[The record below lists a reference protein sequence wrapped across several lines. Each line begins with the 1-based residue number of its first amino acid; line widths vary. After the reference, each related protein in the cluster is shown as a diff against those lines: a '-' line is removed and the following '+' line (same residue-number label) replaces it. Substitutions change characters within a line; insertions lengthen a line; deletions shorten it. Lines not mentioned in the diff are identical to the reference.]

1 MLSKALLIL
10 IPYLISA
17 GISIWLGVHA
27 WRRRSIAGAQL
38 FAGIAFSE
46 VVWTLGY
53 VMQLI
58 TPSLEGK
65 IFWNNIQFVGAITA
79 PLMYLGFALEYDRSY
94 RPPGRFSWKHL
105 VPLAVIMLLFVW
117 TDELHGLFR
126 GNAVIVHS
134 EPFSKLLFEPVPGFA
149 VYTIYAYSLLILTT
163 LILISR
169 YLNAPQLYRIQ
180 IGIVLFGVLVPW
192 VTSVI
197 TSLGLISLELH
208 ELTPITFGISN
219 LIIAWALF
227 RYHLFE
233 IVPVARDYLI
243 EQMRDAVFVLD
254 SLLRIIDLNPAAKVI
269 LGLRDVEVVGRK
281 IDTFLPLNVD
291 WSKIITGSSNNIE
304 IVLDKEE
311 RPGYYEVQSSKLAHP
326 WGHSVLY
333 LIVLRDIHERKEI
346 EEKLR
351 LLAITDPLTGIFNR
365 RHVFTLAQ
373 QEIERANRKG
383 HDLSIILF
391 DIDNF
396 KQVNDAF
403 GHRVGDRV
411 LENLTRR
418 CQADLRSFDI
428 FGRYGGEEF
437 IVVLPET
444 DSALAWQVAERI
456 RILIE
461 SLSIPGAS
469 ETARVTISAGIAS
482 LGGRPNM
489 SLDQLLEQADQAL
502 YRAKAAGRNKVY
514 K

>member
-1 MLSKALLIL
+1 MLTKAILLL
-10 IPYLISA
+10 FPYLISA

-46 VVWTLGY
+46 VIWTLGY

-58 TPSLEGK
+58 IPGLEGK
-65 IFWNNIQFVGAITA
+65 IFWNNVQFVGAIAA
-79 PLMYLGFALEYDRSY
+79 PLMYLGFALEYDRPY
-94 RPPGRFSWKHL
+94 RPPIQFSWKIL
-105 VPLAVIMLLFVW
+105 APLAVLVLLFVW

-126 GNAVIVHS
+126 GHSFILPS
-134 EPFSKLLFEPVPGFA
+134 EPFSELLFEPVPGFA

-169 YLNAPQLYRIQ
+169 YLNASQLYRIQ
-180 IGIVLFGVLVPW
+180 IGIVLFGFLIPL

-197 TSLGLISLELH
+197 TTLELIPFTLH
-208 ELTPITFGISN
+208 ELTPITFGFSN

-233 IVPVARDYLI
+233 TVPVARDYLI

-254 SLLRIIDLNPAAKVI
+254 SLLRIIDLNPAAKDM
-269 LGLRDVEVVGRK
+269 LGLGEITVVGRK

-291 WSKIITGSSNNIE
+291 WSEIITGSSKNIE
-304 IVLDKEE
+304 IVLEEEE
-311 RPGYYEVQSSKLAHP
+311 RPGYYEVQSSKLDHP
-326 WGHSVLY
+326 WGRSVLY
-333 LIVLRDIHERKEI
+333 LIVLRDIQERKEN

-365 RHVFTLAQ
+365 RHVFALAQ
-373 QEIERANRKG
+373 LEIERANRKG

-396 KQVNDAF
+396 KKVNDAF

-411 LENLTRR
+411 LETLTRC

-444 DSALAWQVAERI
+444 DSELAWQVAERL
-456 RILIE
+456 RLLVE
-461 SLSIPGAS
+461 RLSIPDAP
-469 ETARVTISAGIAS
+469 AVNVTISAGVAS
-482 LGGRPNM
+482 LGFFVEFVP
-489 SLDQLLEQADQAL
+489 
-502 YRAKAAGRNKVY
+502 
-514 K
+514 

>member
-1 MLSKALLIL
+1 MLSKAILLL

-17 GISIWLGVHA
+17 GISTWLGVHA

-46 VVWTLGY
+46 AVWTLGY

-65 IFWNNIQFVGAITA
+65 IFWNNTQFIGAIAA
-79 PLMYLGFALEYDRSY
+79 PLMFLGFALDYDQPY
-94 RPPGRFSWKHL
+94 RPPRRFSWKHVAPVAIL
-105 VPLAVIMLLFVW
+105 MVLFVW

-126 GNAVIVHS
+126 GNAYIVAS
-134 EPFSKLLFEPVPGFA
+134 QPFSELLFEPVPGYA

-169 YLNAPQLYRIQ
+169 YLNASQLYRIQ
-180 IGIVLFGVLVPW
+180 VGIVLFGILVPW
-192 VTSVI
+192 VSTVI
-197 TSLGLISLELH
+197 TALGLIPLKLH

-254 SLLRIIDLNPAAKVI
+254 SLLRIVDLNPSAKKI
-269 LGLRDVEVVGRK
+269 LGLGNIEVAGEK
-281 IDTFLPLNVD
+281 IDAFLPLNVN
-291 WSKIITGSSNNIE
+291 WSDIISGSLKNIE
-304 IVLDKEE
+304 IVLEKEG
-311 RPGYYEVQSSKLAHP
+311 RPGYYEVQSSKLNHP
-326 WGHSVLY
+326 WGRSTLY
-333 LIVLRDIHERKEI
+333 LVVLRDIHERKEI

-365 RHVFTLAQ
+365 RHVFNLAQ
-373 QEIERANRKG
+373 QEIERALRKG

-391 DIDNF
+391 DIDDF

-403 GHRVGDRV
+403 GHLVGDKV
-411 LENLTRR
+411 LENLTQH
-418 CQADLRSFDI
+418 CQVDLRSFDI

-437 IVVLPET
+437 VIVLPET
-444 DSALAWQVAERI
+444 DSDHAWQVAERI
-456 RILIE
+456 RVLIE
-461 SLSIPGAS
+461 NLSIPDAHES
-469 ETARVTISAGIAS
+469 VHVTISAGIAS
-482 LGGRPNM
+482 LGAHSKM
-489 SLDQLLEQADQAL
+489 SRDQLLEQADRAL
-502 YRAKAAGRNKVY
+502 YRAKAAGRNQVY